1 MLRGSHVTS
10 TKRKASGALAART
23 VLGLPGQ
30 RRHQDATQLTLREAP
45 RGGGGRWPRPQGA
58 HAAGHEPAKWAAA
71 LATGARGAVR
81 SRRRPAPQ
89 GFGDAWGPPCLGAR
103 AAPDLAPHHATLLPA
118 AGTARIGRQTR
129 TESAPS
135 KTRQTRRKGTETET
149 SLVGQIL
156 SRPERVAAG
165 GEQVA
170 VRLLETRGPRA
181 EGH

>member
-10 TKRKASGALAART
+10 TKRKAFGALAAHT

-30 RRHQDATQLTLREAP
+30 RRHQDATQLTLREAL

-58 HAAGHEPAKWAAA
+58 HAAAARA
-71 LATGARGAVR
+71 REMGRGARHRCPRCSQVTQAA
-81 SRRRPAPQ
+81 APQ

-129 TESAPS
+129 TEIAPS
-135 KTRQTRRKGTETET
+135 TTRQTRRKGTETET

-170 VRLLETRGPRA
+170 VRLETQGPRA